1 MINFFRKTRKKMADD
16 NKPLKY
22 IRYAIGEI
30 VLVVIGILI
39 ALSINNWTGNRKN
52 LAKKEMQLKALKI
65 QFNSNLAQ
73 LNEVIYY
80 DDLVLRST
88 KKLLELNPENS
99 IEMTNDSLRFWL
111 QYSSYRWT
119 FNPINGALRS
129 AISSGEIHL
138 IESDSLVDLLFGW
151 QDVVADT
158 KEEEERCVAAVI
170 ASQPIIEKHVRKL
183 DYKSVYLPE
192 LGKSRFLTN
201 YQSLLQDPL
210 FEDFLGERY
219 LSMHEALFELNDVKK
234 NNELILKL
242 IDTELTRKKK

>member
-1 MINFFRKTRKKMADD
+1 MADD

-52 LAKKEMQLKALKI
+52 MAKKEMQLKALKI

-88 KKLLELNPENS
+88 KKLLELNPENP
-99 IEMTNDSLRFWL
+99 IEMASDSLRFWL

-138 IESDSLVDLLFGW
+138 VESDSLVDLLFGW
-151 QDVVADT
+151 QDVVADA

-170 ASQPIIEKHVRKL
+170 ASQPIIEKHVRKV
-183 DYKSVYLPE
+183 DYKSVHVPE
-192 LGKSRFLTN
+192 LGKSRFPTN

-219 LSMHEALFELNDVKK
+219 ISMHEALFELNDVKK
-234 NNELILKL
+234 NNALILKL
-242 IDTELTRKKK
+242 IDAELTKKKEITQIN